1 MRFELGGLHFIHL
14 ISDTEKD
21 MVKVKAVIFDVDGL
35 LLNTEFLWLE
45 AWKEIGNEWR
55 IPAFGD
61 IFYKTV
67 GLSGKDETD
76 IVNEDLGDYPKKEEI
91 FEAARQRGL
100 KKIEEEISIM
110 PGAVALLN
118 KLEDKGIITAV
129 ATTTSREKTDKRLKS
144 LGLFDHFKV
153 IICGDEV
160 VHRKPDPEVYLKVL
174 NKLSLAADEVLVLE
188 DTGYGVTAAYK
199 AGMKVI
205 MVPSLNHPTEEEKK
219 MAYKV
224 VSSLNDVVDMIE

>member
-1 MRFELGGLHFIHL
+1 
-14 ISDTEKD
+14 
-21 MVKVKAVIFDVDGL
+21 
-35 LLNTEFLWLE
+35 
-45 AWKEIGNEWR
+45 
-55 IPAFGD
+55 
-61 IFYKTV
+61 
-67 GLSGKDETD
+67 
-76 IVNEDLGDYPKKEEI
+76 
-91 FEAARQRGL
+91 
-100 KKIEEEISIM
+100 M